1 MRQDD
6 MLAIRNMEVDHLREE
21 IARYQRL
28 LQSAED
34 ELLER
39 IREGAAEVQELRDE
53 LAVVRSHLSPTR

>member
-28 LQSAED
+28 LQSAE
-34 ELLER
+34 
-39 IREGAAEVQELRDE
+39 AEVQELRDE
-53 LAVVRSHLSPTR
+53 LAVDRSHLSPTR